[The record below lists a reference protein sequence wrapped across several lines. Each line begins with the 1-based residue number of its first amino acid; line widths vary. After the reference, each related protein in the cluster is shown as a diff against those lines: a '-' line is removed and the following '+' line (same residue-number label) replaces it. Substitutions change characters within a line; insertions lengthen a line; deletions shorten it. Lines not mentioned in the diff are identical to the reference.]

1 MPYREHAH
9 TSFFIQTIYIEME
22 KRAKTKRQKQK
33 RWWRRRRRSKTL
45 LQTYSILHLT
55 EFNVNAQPLND
66 SLCTRA
72 RLHTRFSVYLY
83 VCIFMYVCIYDKR
96 AQNKR
101 TWLKRVY
108 KYEQLFMLKWKLH
121 FLCHSKRE
129 RTEITRLTVFVYRI
143 SSFGTHCSM

>member
-22 KRAKTKRQKQK
+22 KKAKTKRQKQK

-66 SLCTRA
+66 FLCTRA

-83 VCIFMYVCIYDKR
+83 VCIFIYVYMISAHK
-96 AQNKR
+96 
-101 TWLKRVY
+101 T
-108 KYEQLFMLKWKLH
+108 
-121 FLCHSKRE
+121 RE
-129 RTEITRLTVFVYRI
+129 RDWNAYINTNNCLCWNESYTFCAIRNVNVRKSHGWLFLYI
-143 SSFGTHCSM
+143 E